1 MSSNNKQL
9 TGASALVWMLQAYS
23 VKHIFGLCGD
33 TSLPFYDAL
42 HGLDHGMEHIL
53 TRDER
58 SAGYMADA
66 YARVT
71 GKVGVCEGPSGGGA
85 THILPGLVEASESSI
100 PILGI
105 TTDISTAGREHYA
118 RIRFVRWIGMDNRR
132 FTTQNEHRQIL
143 QAIRK
148 RDKEVAL
155 ARISDHI
162 RMRFDQINANLKE
175 GLSRIY
181 WGEAT

>member
-1 MSSNNKQL
+1 M
-9 TGASALVWMLQAYS
+9 V
-23 VKHIFGLCGD
+23 
-33 TSLPFYDAL
+33 
-42 HGLDHGMEHIL
+42 
-53 TRDER
+53 
-58 SAGYMADA
+58 DA

-118 RIRFVRWIGMDNRR
+118 RIRFVRWIDMDNRR
-132 FTTQNEHRQIL
+132 STTQNEHRQIL

-162 RMRFDQINANLKE
+162 RMRFDQINANLEE